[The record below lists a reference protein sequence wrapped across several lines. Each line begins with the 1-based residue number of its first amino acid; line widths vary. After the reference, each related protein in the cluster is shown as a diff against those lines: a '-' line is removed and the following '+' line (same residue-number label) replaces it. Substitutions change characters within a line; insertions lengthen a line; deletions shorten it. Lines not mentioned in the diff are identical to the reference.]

1 MVIFLDSKRDVRVA
15 FGPSVIGSESR
26 RPRRL
31 SRRGQLSA
39 TVKIYLAKNIKI
51 CLPSSLAATYRY
63 PLLIHFLF
71 MAGISVSGLISN
83 SFNWQSIVDQLI
95 QIDSAPIA
103 KLNTDTAD
111 NNNRLASFASLKSGL
126 TDLQTSA
133 NALAADGL
141 FNGRIASS
149 ATPNSSWSSTAAN
162 SAATGSYAIAVTQL
176 ASAAQRTGASGI
188 SAGLSASSNVSGIT
202 LATMPTAI
210 APTAGTFT
218 VNGATVTVALT
229 DSLQDV
235 FDKISA
241 ATGGIVTAAYDSATD
256 KVSLTSSDNSE
267 IVLGA
272 GNDTSNLLSALRLA
286 NNGTGS
292 LTSSSA
298 LGNASLNV
306 PLVDARLVGSFG
318 AVDGSGNGTF
328 AINGVSIAYNINT
341 DSLAT
346 VLSRISASSAGV
358 SASYD
363 GASNRVILTN
373 NATGDVG
380 IGASDTSGSLLAALG
395 FTTGSTLV
403 HGKNALFSV
412 NGGATI
418 SSASN
423 TLDAATLGVPGLSVT
438 VSTKD
443 TQTISVAGNVANMQN
458 AIQDFVTKFNS
469 LQDFITSQTEI
480 TKGAD

>member
-1 MVIFLDSKRDVRVA
+1 
-15 FGPSVIGSESR
+15 
-26 RPRRL
+26 
-31 SRRGQLSA
+31 
-39 TVKIYLAKNIKI
+39 
-51 CLPSSLAATYRY
+51 
-63 PLLIHFLF
+63 
-71 MAGISVSGLISN
+71 
-83 SFNWQSIVDQLI
+83 
-95 QIDSAPIA
+95 
-103 KLNTDTAD
+103 
-111 NNNRLASFASLKSGL
+111 
-126 TDLQTSA
+126 
-133 NALAADGL
+133 
-141 FNGRIASS
+141 
-149 ATPNSSWSSTAAN
+149 
-162 SAATGSYAIAVTQL
+162 
-176 ASAAQRTGASGI
+176 
-188 SAGLSASSNVSGIT
+188 
-202 LATMPTAI
+202 
-210 APTAGTFT
+210 
-218 VNGATVTVALT
+218 
-229 DSLQDV
+229 
-235 FDKISA
+235 
-241 ATGGIVTAAYDSATD
+241 
-256 KVSLTSSDNSE
+256 
-267 IVLGA
+267 
-272 GNDTSNLLSALRLA
+272 
-286 NNGTGS
+286 
-292 LTSSSA
+292 
-298 LGNASLNV
+298 
-306 PLVDARLVGSFG
+306 LVGSFG

-395 FTTGSTLV
+395 LTTGSTLV

-438 VSTKD
+438 VNTKD

-480 TKGAD
+480 TKGADGKVTAAVLSDDQEVGNWSSQLRSLAFSAVSGLSGTIKQLDNLGIDFNSADSTLVIKDQAKLTAALTNHSEDVAAFFNTSTTGFAAQFDTFLTKTLDPNSGALAIETNTLTQNNADIVTQIATLNSRLADERSRLTDAFLAMQTAQSEAQQQQQTLNNMFAPKTTS